1 MTRACGLSHH
11 SVDMGEQTTNLN
23 GAPPA
28 QTLFDLSPRR
38 PTTRRL
44 ADLIKQHRPSGAS
57 QQPALPDPVR
67 RGDDTDYQEVTC
79 RSALNRVKGMP
90 FAWTLNPY
98 RGCTH
103 GCHYCFARRYQTHLE
118 LGSGDE
124 FSSIILVKMNFANVL
139 RRELA
144 RPAWRGELIGFGT
157 ATDPYQPIEG
167 HYRLT
172 RHTLEALV
180 DHPSPVGLITKGPM
194 VVRDV
199 DLLVELSRRTA
210 CTVHMSVPTVD
221 EEAWRTLE
229 PGTAHPL
236 QRLRAVRALADAG
249 VEAGVLM
256 APVVPGLTSQPAKI
270 ERTIKA
276 IADHGA
282 RFCGAV
288 VMHLEGGTRDHF
300 MRFLSQEFPDLAPRV
315 DRLYAGKYAPR
326 RYRDQVH
333 GVLELLRDRYGLDR
347 ERTRSRALAVERAPV
362 SEPEDQRRFSWSA

>member
-1 MTRACGLSHH
+1 
-11 SVDMGEQTTNLN
+11 MGEQNTNIL
-23 GAPPA
+23 GTAPPR
-28 QTLFDLSPRR
+28 TLFDLSPLR

-44 ADLIKQHRPSGAS
+44 ADLIKQHRDAGDSG
-57 QQPALPDPVR
+57 QPALPDAVR
-67 RGDDTDYQEVTC
+67 RADDARYQEVTC
-79 RSALNRVKGMP
+79 RSALNRVEGMP
-90 FAWTLNPY
+90 FSWTLNPY

-103 GCHYCFARRYQTHLE
+103 GCHYCFARRYQTHLG
-118 LGSGDE
+118 LDTGDE
-124 FSSIILVKMNFANVL
+124 FSSVILVKVNFADVL
-139 RRELA
+139 RRELSCKT
-144 RPAWRGELIGFGT
+144 RQRELIGFGT

-172 RHTLEALV
+172 RRTLEALV
-180 DHPSPVGLITKGPM
+180 DHPSPVGLVTKGPM
-194 VVRDV
+194 VVRDL

-221 EEAWRTLE
+221 EDAWRALE

-256 APVVPGLTSQPAKI
+256 APIVPGLTSQPAKI

-300 MRFLSQEFPDLAPRV
+300 MRFLAQEFPDLSPRV
-315 DRLYAGKYAPR
+315 DRLYAGKYTPR
-326 RYRDQVH
+326 RYRDQVY
-333 GVLELLRDRYGLDR
+333 GVLNLLRDRYGLHGG
-347 ERTRSRALAVERAPV
+347 RTRSRALVGERAPV
-362 SEPEDQRRFSWSA
+362 SAVEDQRRFSWSAGR

>member
-1 MTRACGLSHH
+1 
-11 SVDMGEQTTNLN
+11 MGEQTSKLIGSSTPGALFNL
-23 GAPPA
+23 
-28 QTLFDLSPRR
+28 TPRR

-44 ADLIKQHRPSGAS
+44 ADLIRRHRGSNPSAP
-57 QQPALPDPVR
+57 PALPDGTHR
-67 RGDDTDYQEVTC
+67 ADDADYQEVTC
-79 RSALNRVKGMP
+79 RSALNRVTGMP
-90 FAWTLNPY
+90 FRWTLNPY

-118 LGSGDE
+118 LGTGDE
-124 FSSIILVKMNFANVL
+124 FSSVILVKVNFADVL

-144 RPAWRGELIGFGT
+144 RPAWQRELIGFGT

-172 RHTLEALV
+172 RRSLEALV
-180 DHPSPVGLITKGPM
+180 DHPSPVGIVTKGPM

-199 DLLVELSRRTA
+199 DLLVELSRLAA

-221 EEAWRTLE
+221 EDAWRALE

-236 QRLRAVRALADAG
+236 QRLRAVRVLADAG
-249 VEAGVLM
+249 VDAGVLM

-282 RFCGAV
+282 RFCGAI

-300 MRFLSQEFPDLAPRV
+300 MRYLSREFPDLAPRMN
-315 DRLYAGKYAPR
+315 RLYAGKYAPQG
-326 RYRDQVH
+326 YRDQVH
-333 GVLELLRDRYGLDR
+333 GVLELMRRRYGLHGKSR
-347 ERTRSRALAVERAPV
+347 RSPTRKPIRGPATQVGAQPRFRWRA
-362 SEPEDQRRFSWSA
+362 